1 MNELNIFENAEFGQV
16 RTVTIE
22 GEIWFVGKDVATALG
37 YAKARN
43 AISAH
48 VLDEDKKDAPIQG
61 TPGGTQTM
69 TIINES
75 GLYALILSSK
85 LDSAKRFKHWATSEV
100 LPAIRKHGMYAVDE
114 LLENPDIAIKAFT
127 ALKEERD
134 KNKALQKDIQRMKP
148 KEVFADAVSA
158 SHTSILIGDLAKL
171 LKQNGYLHAGI
182 ADAFGGTGNRRDVGS
197 RGATVRGGIFKLQRG
212 REEAWMTKREKL
224 AIIGKA
230 LDIEHGNNVF
240 KANFMYTSD
249 IELSITIEEPD
260 KESLG
265 FSVVKVF
272 RFRTNRP
279 LDMEEFLGYLE
290 YMGSL
295 PDLLENP
302 S

>member
-1 MNELNIFENAEFGQV
+1 MNELKIFENAEFGQV

-85 LDSAKRFKHWATSEV
+85 LDSAKRFKHWATSKV

-171 LKQNGYLHAGI
+171 LKQNGYETGQKRLFEQLRQEGYLI
-182 ADAFGGTGNRRDVGS
+182 KGGSS
-197 RGATVRGGIFKLQRG
+197 RNMPTQISMDMNLFEVK
-212 REEAWMTKREKL
+212 ET
-224 AIIGKA
+224 
-230 LDIEHGNNVF
+230 
-240 KANFMYTSD
+240 
-249 IELSITIEEPD
+249 SITNPD
-260 KESLG
+260 GSVRVTKTTKVTGKGQQYFINRYLG
-265 FSVVKVF
+265 ERKA
-272 RFRTNRP
+272 
-279 LDMEEFLGYLE
+279 G
-290 YMGSL
+290 
-295 PDLLENP
+295 
-302 S
+302 